1 MAREVSTGLD
11 SFQRGWYKFS
21 RSKMSI
27 VGLCVVLSIA
37 ILAVFAPLV
46 APYPQH
52 VGAFLDFS
60 AVFQAPSFEHPF
72 GTDEVGRDVL
82 SRVIF
87 GYRYSLILGLT
98 VLSLVVP
105 TGTILGLIAGY
116 YKDTW
121 IDTIIM
127 RLTDTFLSLPPL
139 VLALAIA
146 AILTPNLFN
155 AMVAISFAWWPWYC
169 RMIYSITSS
178 LRNEPYIL
186 FADVMGT
193 GKIHIL
199 FKELLP
205 NCISILLTKTTL
217 DMGFV
222 ILIGASLSFV
232 GLGVQPPKP
241 DLGTMLAN
249 GTQYLPEKWWVVVF
263 PALAILSVVVGF
275 NLLGDGLRDALG
287 VEEV

>member
-1 MAREVSTGLD
+1 MPREAGTGLER
-11 SFQRGWYKFS
+11 FHRGWYKFS

-27 VGLCVVLSIA
+27 VGLCVVLAIA
-37 ILAVFAPLV
+37 ILAVFAPFV
-46 APYPQH
+46 APYPEH

-60 AVFQAPSFEHPF
+60 AVFRAPSFQHPL

-82 SRVIF
+82 SRIIF
-87 GYRYSLILGLT
+87 GYRFSLILGLT

-116 YKDTW
+116 YKDSWT
-121 IDTIIM
+121 DTIIM
-127 RLTDTFLSLPPL
+127 RTTDTFLSLPPL

-146 AILTPNLFN
+146 ALLTPNLFN
-155 AMVAISFAWWPWYC
+155 AMVAISLAWWPWYC

-178 LRNEPYIL
+178 LRNESYIL
-186 FADVMGT
+186 FADVIGA

-205 NCISILLTKTTL
+205 NCISILLTKMTL

-263 PALAILSVVVGF
+263 PALAILSAVVGF

>member
-1 MAREVSTGLD
+1 
-11 SFQRGWYKFS
+11 
-21 RSKMSI
+21 MSI
-27 VGLCVVLSIA
+27 VGLCVVLAVA
-37 ILAVFAPLV
+37 ILAVFAPFI
-46 APYPQH
+46 APYPEH

-60 AVFQAPSFEHPF
+60 AVFRVPSFEHPF

-82 SRVIF
+82 SRIIF
-87 GYRYSLILGLT
+87 GFRFSLILGLT

-105 TGTILGLIAGY
+105 MGTILGLIAGY

-121 IDTIIM
+121 IDTILM
-127 RLTDTFLSLPPL
+127 RTTDTFLSLPPL

-155 AMVAISFAWWPWYC
+155 AMVAISLAWWPWYC

-186 FADVMGT
+186 FADVIGA

-199 FKELLP
+199 FKEVLP

-263 PALAILSVVVGF
+263 PALAILLVVVGF

-287 VEEV
+287 VEEI

>member
-1 MAREVSTGLD
+1 MAREVSTGLE
-11 SFQRGWYKFS
+11 SVQRGWYKFS

-27 VGLCVVLSIA
+27 SGLCVVLA
-37 ILAVFAPLV
+37 IVTLAVFAPLV
-46 APYPQH
+46 APYPEH
-52 VGAFLDFS
+52 VGTFLDFS
-60 AVFQAPSFEHPF
+60 AVFRPPSFEHPL
-72 GTDEVGRDVL
+72 GTDYVGRDVL
-82 SRVIF
+82 SRIIF
-87 GYRYSLILGLT
+87 GYRFSLTLGLT

-127 RLTDTFLSLPPL
+127 RTTDTFLSLPPL

-186 FADVMGT
+186 LADVIGA

-199 FKELLP
+199 FKEVLP
-205 NCISILLTKTTL
+205 NCVSTLLTKTTL

-232 GLGVQPPKP
+232 GLGVQAPKP
-241 DLGTMLAN
+241 GLGTMLAN
-249 GTQYLPEKWWVVVF
+249 GTQYLPEKWWVVIF